1 MAAAA
6 DRKISWLFV
15 RFNTTLF
22 FTFVRSFGTLTNA
35 IKSHAGAT
43 YPLQAAQF
51 SDFLLSS
58 VFLQFSHIQGTF
70 HFISPYIPAGRL
82 LSCEQFNP
90 GQISHQFHNT
100 LPGFCRLFTV
110 FLYMGNYHLMNTG
123 RLPLWRAFRCEKANL
138 RICTSPVS
146 HTPKQT
152 FRFPVLF
159 NPYKSNGFKSKSPA
173 SDYLK

>member
-6 DRKISWLFV
+6 DRQISCLFV

-58 VFLQFSHIQGTF
+58 VFLQFSQDVYKRQVITGMF
-70 HFISPYIPAGRL
+70 PKFAIANDSFSLIFI
-82 LSCEQFNP
+82 LS
-90 GQISHQFHNT
+90 
-100 LPGFCRLFTV
+100 
-110 FLYMGNYHLMNTG
+110 
-123 RLPLWRAFRCEKANL
+123 
-138 RICTSPVS
+138 
-146 HTPKQT
+146 
-152 FRFPVLF
+152 
-159 NPYKSNGFKSKSPA
+159 
-173 SDYLK
+173 